1 MVTGMAVDSAPIAAV
16 TISTMGAII
25 GGTITVI
32 TILDINR
39 ADTNTGSI

>member
-1 MVTGMAVDSAPIAAV
+1 MAVDSAPTATV
-16 TISTMGAII
+16 TISIMGAII
-25 GGTITVI
+25 GVIITAI